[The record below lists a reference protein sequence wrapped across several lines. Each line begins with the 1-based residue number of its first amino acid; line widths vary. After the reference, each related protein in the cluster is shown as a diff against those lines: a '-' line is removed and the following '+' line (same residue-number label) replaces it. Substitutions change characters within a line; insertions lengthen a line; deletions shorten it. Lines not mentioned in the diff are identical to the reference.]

1 MCGPSNALQGINS
14 QIQDFTTNISKES
27 DTVFGGAESVFNNI
41 MGATQSIVNG
51 GPKQSGFSSAELNS
65 RNATATTAG
74 ATATRN
80 LRAAGETSTGTAP
93 TAPGTNQE
101 LQLSA
106 ERAGES
112 LAAQGI
118 AENKIEDSTVG
129 RENYDAA
136 VSAEQSA
143 PNVLGVANQFSQ
155 TEGTQQERAA
165 SSQQNIDTQKSWW
178 KDPAMKGAAAAAQ
191 FIPYVGPYVSAAIK
205 ATDKNYEQEQ
215 AQAQQDADQGAK
227 SADKESQSQE
237 GQEGQDSPMTP
248 PPTSSSGGSPYDGG
262 DWASGSGW
270 GNAPGDVQA

>member
-118 AENKIEDSTVG
+118 AENKIEDATVG
-129 RENYDAA
+129 RENYEAA
-136 VSAEQSA
+136 ESAEHDA

-155 TEGTQQERAA
+155 TEGAQQERAA

-205 ATDKNYEQEQ
+205 ATDKNYLQIQ
-215 AQAQQDADQGAK
+215 AQSQKDADEGAA
-227 SADKESQSQE
+227 SADQESQS
-237 GQEGQDSPMTP
+237 QEGQDSPMTP
-248 PPTSSSGGSPYDGG
+248 PSTSSSGGSPYGGG

>member
-14 QIQDFTTNISKES
+14 QIQNFTTNVSKEAG
-27 DTVFGGAESVFNNI
+27 TVFGGAESVFNNI

-51 GPKQSGFSSAELNS
+51 GPEQNGFSSAELNA
-65 RNATATTAG
+65 RNATANTAG

-80 LRAAGETSTGTAP
+80 LEAAGETSTGTAP

-101 LQLSA
+101 LQENA

-143 PNVLGVANQFSQ
+143 SNVLGVANQFNQ
-155 TEGTQQERAA
+155 TEGAQQERAA

-215 AQAQQDADQGAK
+215 AQAQKDADQGAK

-237 GQEGQDSPMTP
+237 EDSPMTP
-248 PPTSSSGGSPYDGG
+248 PPTSSSGSPYEGG

-270 GNAPGDVQA
+270 GNGPGNVTT

>member
-1 MCGPSNALQGINS
+1 MCGPSKALKGINS

-51 GPKQSGFSSAELNS
+51 GPKQMGFSTQQLDTM
-65 RNATATTAG
+65 NASSKQAG

-80 LRAAGETSTGTAP
+80 LEAAGETSGGTAP

-101 LQLSA
+101 LRETS

-118 AENKIEDSTVG
+118 AENKIEDATVG
-129 RENYDAA
+129 RENYEAA
-136 VSAEQSA
+136 ESAEHDA

-155 TEGTQQERAA
+155 TEGAQQERAA

-205 ATDKNYEQEQ
+205 ATDKNYLQIQ
-215 AQAQQDADQGAK
+215 AQSQKDADEGAA
-227 SADKESQSQE
+227 SADQESKSQE

>member
-1 MCGPSNALQGINS
+1 MCGPSNALQGINN
-14 QIQDFTTNISKES
+14 QIQAFTDNVSKEA

-41 MGATQSIVNG
+41 MGATQNIVKG
-51 GPKQSGFSSAELNS
+51 GPEQNGFSSAELAS

-80 LRAAGETSTGTAP
+80 LEAAGETSTGTAP

-118 AENKIEDSTVG
+118 AENKIEDATTG
-129 RENYDAA
+129 RQNYDAA
-136 VSAEQSA
+136 VKLEQEA
-143 PNVLGVANQFSQ
+143 PNVLGVANQFNQ
-155 TEGTQQERAA
+155 TEGAQQERAA
-165 SSQQNIDTQKSWW
+165 TSQQNIDTQKSWW
-178 KDPAMKGAAAAAQ
+178 KDPAMKAGAAAAQ
-191 FIPYVGPYVSAAIK
+191 FIPVIGPFVSMAIK

-215 AQAQQDADQGAK
+215 AAAQQDAAQGEA
-227 SADKESQSQE
+227 SADKESQSQSE
-237 GQEGQDSPMTP
+237 QDSPMTP
-248 PPTSSSGGSPYDGG
+248 PPTSSSASPYSGG

-270 GNAPGDVQA
+270 GNGPGNVPA

>member
-14 QIQDFTTNISKES
+14 QIQDFTTSVSKEA

-155 TEGTQQERAA
+155 TEGAQQERAA

-178 KDPAMKGAAAAAQ
+178 KDPAMKAGAAAAQ
-191 FIPYVGPYVSAAIK
+191 FIPVVGPFVSAALK

-215 AQAQQDADQGAK
+215 AQAQQDADQGAA
-227 SADKESQSQE
+227 SAEKESESQP
-237 GQEGQDSPMTP
+237 QDQDSPMTP
-248 PPTSSSGGSPYDGG
+248 PPTSSGSPYSGG

-270 GNAPGDVQA
+270 GNGPGNVQA